1 MGEIK
6 STLEI
11 ALEKAEK
18 IGKAS
23 KEELELERLKEEAK
37 RVAAK
42 FMESQD
48 IDLKESL
55 FSLVKDKSNKF
66 KKAVLESAIDVFLR
80 NIILPVT
87 QTQLKNA
94 QIAVDGL
101 RNLFKHIPEIE
112 NLCRELERFIQQYNE
127 NITKIYE
134 ELKERFS
141 GGLEDLEKALSK
153 EMGAEVKIS
162 VESHPQFKEQ
172 WQKIKDKVDQEY
184 QRHLDYL
191 KNIFK
196 KLI

>member
-48 IDLKESL
+48 IDLKEKL
-55 FSLVKDKSNKF
+55 FSLVKDKPNKF

-101 RNLFKHIPEIE
+101 RNLFKHVPEIE

-162 VESHPQFKEQ
+162 VESHPQFKEE
-172 WQKIKDKVDQEY
+172 WQKIKDKIDQEY
-184 QRHLDYL
+184 QRHLNYL